1 MNKILV
7 VVVGVLLAGG
17 AVSALAA
24 NGDREQLAQCKTLVQ
39 AHFGDEARTKLR
51 SIRNR
56 ADGTHMRLSVR
67 PGDGSRQA
75 VVCTLDDSGL
85 SLNTRDGVALVP
97 ASSAAEKVSSIR

>member
-1 MNKILV
+1 MNKVLV
-7 VVVGVLLAGG
+7 MMVGVLLAGG

-24 NGDREQLAQCKTLVQ
+24 SDDRAQFADCKELVQ
-39 AHFGDEARTKLR
+39 AHFGEEARTKLR

-75 VVCTLDDSGL
+75 VVCSLSDDGL
-85 SLNTRDGVALVP
+85 SLSTRDGVALIP
-97 ASSAAEKVSSIR
+97 ATEAAEKVTLVN